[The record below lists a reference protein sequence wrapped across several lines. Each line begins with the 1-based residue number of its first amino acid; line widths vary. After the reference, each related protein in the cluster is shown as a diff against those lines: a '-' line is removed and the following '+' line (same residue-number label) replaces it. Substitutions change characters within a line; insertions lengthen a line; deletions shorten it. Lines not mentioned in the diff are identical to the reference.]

1 MFGHINYSRI
11 QTLWVANSR
20 RESLI
25 TLKLHIEPP
34 YISGE
39 DGRGFIEQV
48 AEFSGIKST
57 IHFVILTADSD
68 PHGDEAHAACVAAKI
83 PPGELALAFSVH
95 SLGVDQILIRKEW
108 YDLGL
113 AHADSSSR
121 WTFLCNQLCS
131 LMLGVSPKPSETLCL
146 FLQLRRHSLSR
157 GFPPSFVTIPFAVRH
172 ILPRTS
178 RMICRVTRRKSKWW
192 AKGQE
197 RQLEREG
204 RKQSDST
211 IINDSAL
218 GQALTREIK
227 KTEDSLHTKI
237 GKLIGKEM
245 DKQRA
250 CLFFAAFGSGKLSFD
265 SLFSDQRFKET
276 RIAAPPERGA
286 SLALLPSFITFS
298 KLTHLRLYP
307 MQT

>member
-1 MFGHINYSRI
+1 MFGHINYDSRI

-25 TLKLHIEPP
+25 ALKLHIEPP
-34 YISGE
+34 YIAGE

-83 PPGELALAFSVH
+83 PPGELALVAFSVH
-95 SLGVDQILIRKEW
+95 SSGVDQILIRKEW

-113 AHADSSSR
+113 AHADSKFPLDVPMQP
-121 WTFLCNQLCS
+121 TLQPNA
-131 LMLGVSPKPSETLCL
+131 GGEPKTQRNPLPVPPTAAP
-146 FLQLRRHSLSR
+146 QPQQ
-157 GFPPSFVTIPFAVRH
+157 GFPPSFVTSQVSLNTIRG
-172 ILPRTS
+172 RTPPSEDVENDLSSDQKGS
-178 RMICRVTRRKSKWW
+178 RSGGGPKGKNVNWKEKDENK
-192 AKGQE
+192 AKQG
-197 RQLEREG
+197 
-204 RKQSDST
+204 DST

-227 KTEDSLHTKI
+227 KTEDSLHSKI

-250 CLFFAAFGSGKLSFD
+250 CLFFAAFG
-265 SLFSDQRFKET
+265 Q
-276 RIAAPPERGA
+276 
-286 SLALLPSFITFS
+286 
-298 KLTHLRLYP
+298 
-307 MQT
+307 